1 MLPPVPL
8 DAFGRSANGSGML
21 PPLMNENSEFDFEE
35 SEFNNVD
42 KNEQREIYQFK

>member
-8 DAFGRSANGSGML
+8 DAFGRRANGSGML
-21 PPLMNENSEFDFEE
+21 PPFMNENSEFDFEE

-42 KNEQREIYQFK
+42 KNE